1 MEGGKR
7 AVDGAQRV
15 AHVAV
20 AGVRGGLMRVVESL
34 SLAQAR
40 ECEIRVLSPLEP
52 RWVDRPAAAG
62 WRPLAVRGNL
72 DLGGHRALLREL
84 RAFAPDVVVLHAG
97 SPGELALAAALSAR
111 ARATVVVEHLAE
123 HFPLSRPLR
132 DHVLARLKRRATL
145 WLSVSGRGARH
156 LEQRWRLPD
165 GAIGT
170 IHNGV
175 DEPPPGPDGGGD
187 LGLPAGEVVL
197 GMGRPD
203 ARKGF
208 DVFVETARRAGE
220 SRPGTAWVWVG
231 ATERRREGSVLCLP
245 WVDDVAPLLRRSSLL
260 LVPSR
265 AEGLPLVLLEA
276 WACGV
281 AVAASAVG
289 GIPEVLEDGVSGLLL
304 PAGEPG
310 AWASAVGPLLDDR
323 ARRAALARGGRE
335 RWQAEYSLAAMVGRY
350 RRACDRAVRL
360 WPARG

>member
-1 MEGGKR
+1 MTR
-7 AVDGAQRV
+7 RI

-40 ECEIRVLSPLEP
+40 ECDVSVVSPLAP
-52 RWVDRPAAAG
+52 RWAGRLVSAA
-62 WRPLAVRGNL
+62 WRPLSVRGNL
-72 DLGGHRALLREL
+72 DLGGHRKLLREL
-84 RAFAPDVVVLHAG
+84 RAISPDVVILHAG

-111 ARATVVVEHLAE
+111 ARATIVVEHLAE
-123 HFPLSRPLR
+123 HFPLSRALR
-132 DHVLARLKRRATL
+132 DLALARMKRRATA
-145 WLSVSGRGARH
+145 WLSVSERGARH
-156 LEQRWRLPD
+156 LEQRWRLPN
-165 GAIGT
+165 GVIGT

-175 DEPPPGPDGGGD
+175 GEPLPPAAGGGD

-231 ATERRREGSVLCLP
+231 AAERRQEGSVLCLP

-260 LVPSR
+260 LIPSR
-265 AEGLPLVLLEA
+265 AEGLPLALLEA

-310 AWASAVGPLLDDR
+310 EWASAVAALLDDR
-323 ARRAALARGGRE
+323 ERRSALARGGHE
-335 RWQAEYSLAAMVGRY
+335 RWQADYSLPAMVERY
-350 RRACDRAVRL
+350 RFACDRAVQR
-360 WPARG
+360 WPAHG

>member
-1 MEGGKR
+1 VSDR
-7 AVDGAQRV
+7 QRV
-15 AHVAV
+15 AHVSV

-34 SLAQAR
+34 SFAQAR
-40 ECEIRVLSPLEP
+40 ECEVEVLSPLEP
-52 RWVDRPAAAG
+52 RWGEGIAPG
-62 WRPLAVRGNL
+62 WRPLVVRGNL
-72 DLGGHRALLREL
+72 DLGGHRALLRAL

-111 ARATVVVEHLAE
+111 ARATIVVEHAE
-123 HFPLSRPLR
+123 HYPLSRPLR
-132 DHVLARLKRRATL
+132 DLVLARLKRRATL

-165 GAIGT
+165 GVIGT

-175 DEPPPGPDGGGD
+175 DEPPSGAGRGAD
-187 LGLPAGEVVL
+187 LSFPAGEVVL

-208 DVFVETARRAGE
+208 DVFVETARRAGA

-231 ATERRREGSVLCLP
+231 ATERRREGRVLCLP
-245 WVDDVAPLLRRSSLL
+245 WADDVAPLLRRSSLL
-260 LVPSR
+260 LIPSR

-276 WACGV
+276 WACSV

-310 AWASAVGPLLDDR
+310 AWASAVGALLDNR
-323 ARRAALARGGRE
+323 ERRSALARGGRE
-335 RWQAEYSLAAMVGRY
+335 RWQADYSLAAMVGRY